1 MYLHLKLTITC
12 GYIILQFWP
21 FTNVSLQLR
30 IQFSEQDVYDL
41 WHEVRPVRVG
51 GGGHGEDTALYQFR
65 GQVLVTSGREIE
77 PGESRITTYTCKTYM
92 YI

>member
-1 MYLHLKLTITC
+1 MTLYS
-12 GYIILQFWP
+12 II
-21 FTNVSLQLR
+21 NVSLQLR

-77 PGESRITTYTCKTYM
+77 PGQSGITTYIYKM
-92 YI
+92 YIYM